1 MIRSNLEALYPRCIR
16 DENFTLLSEDIEEL
30 VMKAK
35 GDEEI
40 DLNRL
45 GLALDGEKCFDFDS
59 KPVRRIVYS
68 NE

>member
-1 MIRSNLEALYPRCIR
+1 M
-16 DENFTLLSEDIEEL
+16 

-35 GDEEI
+35 GDEEN